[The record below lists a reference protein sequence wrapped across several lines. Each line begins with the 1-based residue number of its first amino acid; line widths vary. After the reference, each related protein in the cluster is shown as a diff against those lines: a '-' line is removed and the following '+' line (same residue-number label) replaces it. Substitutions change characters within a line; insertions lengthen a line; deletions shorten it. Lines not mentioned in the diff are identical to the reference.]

1 MTIRVLLVDDHPIVR
16 NGIRALLEKD
26 AAIEV
31 TGAVSCGKDALA
43 AIDAVA
49 PDVLVLDMELPD
61 LSGPEVAQQVVER
74 HPAVKILA
82 LSGHDDREYIQE
94 LLKLGAAGYLMKE
107 EAPETILEAIRGVAN
122 GEQGWVSRRIAA
134 QMSVIMRAEE
144 PFSNLTPRERQV
156 LKLVVDGNTNQGIGA
171 ALGISEKTVEKYLES
186 IFTKLDVSS
195 RVEAAVLAVREGLV
209 A

>member
-1 MTIRVLLVDDHPIVR
+1 
-16 NGIRALLEKD
+16 
-26 AAIEV
+26 
-31 TGAVSCGKDALA
+31 
-43 AIDAVA
+43 
-49 PDVLVLDMELPD
+49 
-61 LSGPEVAQQVVER
+61 
-74 HPAVKILA
+74 
-82 LSGHDDREYIQE
+82 
-94 LLKLGAAGYLMKE
+94 MKE

-144 PFSNLTPRERQV
+144 PFANLTPRERQV
-156 LKLVVDGNTNQGIGA
+156 LKLVVNGNTNQGIGV

>member
-1 MTIRVLLVDDHPIVR
+1 
-16 NGIRALLEKD
+16 
-26 AAIEV
+26 
-31 TGAVSCGKDALA
+31 
-43 AIDAVA
+43 
-49 PDVLVLDMELPD
+49 
-61 LSGPEVAQQVVER
+61 VAQQVVER

-94 LLKLGAAGYLMKE
+94 LLKLGAAGYLMKD

-144 PFSNLTPRERQV
+144 PFANLTPRERQV
-156 LKLVVDGNTNQGIGA
+156 LKLVVDGNTNQGIGV